1 MSSVIISSGDC
12 EGYDLSTVGSD
23 ERRLGSPPNQALDIV
38 VVAMI
43 GIAVIPF
50 ILGNAV
56 MVWQRKYL
64 PIKYKR
70 VDATVISSIGGLI
83 WIAATI
89 VVNGHFGRPKDTFW
103 TVCTLWTFWLQ
114 LGLGFALWLNC
125 LIVRMWRLHR
135 LLVQAKKTT
144 ERDFWIPLVVLLL
157 PVIIFCICASAQ
169 HASK

>member
-1 MSSVIISSGDC
+1 MHCVVD
-12 EGYDLSTVGSD
+12 YNVVDFD
-23 ERRLGSPPNQALDIV
+23 DRNRLGSPPNQALDIV

-43 GIAVIPF
+43 GLAVIPF
-50 ILGNAV
+50 VLGNVV
-56 MVWQRKYL
+56 MLWQRNYL

-89 VVNGHFGRPKDTFW
+89 VVNGHFNREKSTLW

-125 LIVRMWRLHR
+125 LIVRMWRLYR
-135 LLVQAKKTT
+135 VIILAKKTT
-144 ERDFWIPLVVLLL
+144 ERHFWIPLLVLLL
-157 PVIIFCICASAQ
+157 PVLVFCVFASAQ
-169 HASK
+169 GASG